1 MTYNYLYQK
10 YKNLN
15 LKEDLI
21 NGYSYS
27 HPISLKYKLKLNFK
41 KPKLF
46 PINRN
51 VEDFESFE
59 SGSKKTLK
67 EFQNLYMHRFSDI
80 NSYRNTL
87 KKSLDSS
94 TLKQKLEKK
103 YKMIN
108 NNSKN
113 KIKED
118 SYNSLMKI
126 VKSNNKENQSKRG
139 HLKLYILPK
148 NSLNNIKR
156 FSFNIPKENKCL
168 SRRLLKKENDIE
180 KTPEK
185 KKIKFFKV
193 ESKLSLLEQISN
205 KIIKSNEKY
214 NSNNN
219 SIRLIN
225 LKKKLNF
232 EEYKN
237 CFEPNIQSYFIN
249 KNKNMR
255 YYELTKKGLNFS
267 DSLIVEKKKYPNS
280 KKKKKKIERKISYEY
295 LNSIKRPLSSLE
307 KYFIKFG
314 VFP

>member
-1 MTYNYLYQK
+1 
-10 YKNLN
+10 
-15 LKEDLI
+15 
-21 NGYSYS
+21 
-27 HPISLKYKLKLNFK
+27 
-41 KPKLF
+41 
-46 PINRN
+46 
-51 VEDFESFE
+51 
-59 SGSKKTLK
+59 
-67 EFQNLYMHRFSDI
+67 
-80 NSYRNTL
+80 
-87 KKSLDSS
+87 
-94 TLKQKLEKK
+94 
-103 YKMIN
+103 
-108 NNSKN
+108 
-113 KIKED
+113 
-118 SYNSLMKI
+118 MKI

-148 NSLNNIKR
+148 NSNNNIKR
-156 FSFNIPKENKCL
+156 FSFNITRKNKCL
-168 SRRLLKKENDIE
+168 SHRLLKKEEDIE

-237 CFEPNIQSYFIN
+237 FFEPNIKSYFIN

-255 YYELTKKGLNFS
+255 YYELSKKGLNFS
-267 DSLIVEKKKYPNS
+267 VSLIVEKKKYSNS